1 MTMLRQVSFAALA
14 LIGASV
20 PVAAFTGYLA
30 PACRFATVWTVAGY
44 HYQYVCF

>member
-1 MTMLRQVSFAALA
+1 MTTLRQAVFAILA

-20 PVAAFTGYLA
+20 PVAALTGYLA
-30 PACRFATVWTVAGY
+30 PACGFATVWTITGY